1 MRQSNIHRVLL
12 DKVSLATSGTYRCE
26 VTSKNPPRF
35 DAKVREG
42 KMVVLSKSVAVRG
55 AFEPYLG
62 CVPK

>member
-42 KMVVLSKSVAVRG
+42 KMVVLSKSVNTVHG
-55 AFEPYLG
+55 VFEP
-62 CVPK
+62 

>member
-42 KMVVLSKSVAVRG
+42 KMVVLSKSVSQSVTRYTPP
-55 AFEPYLG
+55 FSLD
-62 CVPK
+62 